1 MSEETMKLR
10 ELSQEELRGRID
22 DAREE
27 LMKLR
32 FQLATGELS
41 DHTRLRQTRRQ
52 IARLMTILHESE
64 WMASMEGEE

>member
-10 ELSQEELRGRID
+10 ELSQEEIRGRID
-22 DAREE
+22 DTREE